1 MIMGFIAFLAGV
13 LFYSLGTIDYA
24 IYTGFL
30 ALAVALTVVALTE
43 VRFYI
48 QGQKLDSIEQKLEEL
63 RKFEE
68 DHHPDHAE

>member
-1 MIMGFIAFLAGV
+1 
-13 LFYSLGTIDYA
+13 
-24 IYTGFL
+24 
-30 ALAVALTVVALTE
+30 LAVALTVVALTE